1 MLNKLKIILVIAGLF
16 LVVPARAAMAAN
28 FTLTPASGSYQ
39 VGQTFP
45 VDLGITSGTEKV
57 MSADIVG
64 TFDASKMELNSAVVT
79 DTINF
84 SSEIAANI
92 NNTTG
97 TFTLML
103 VSSKMDPY
111 QSAVIN
117 GPVVKLSFKGKTAG
131 TGTVNFTCSG
141 TSYEDSN
148 IFNPDNADVIVCSSN
163 QSGSYTFTGV
173 GGDDTD
179 PVPTD
184 AAVAVTGETTTAE
197 LPQTGSAST
206 ILGLMIFGL
215 MGIGGAFMLRF
226 L

>member
-1 MLNKLKIILVIAGLF
+1 MYKKLKILLAISGLF
-16 LVVPARAAMAAN
+16 LVVPVRAAMAAN
-28 FTLTPASGSYQ
+28 FTLTPPSGSYQ
-39 VGQTFP
+39 VSQDFQ
-45 VDLGITSGTEKV
+45 VDLGISSGTEKV

-64 TFDASKMELNSAVVT
+64 TFDASKMEMKSAVVT
-79 DTINF
+79 DTANF
-84 SSEIAANI
+84 SSDIAANI
-92 NNTTG
+92 DNTAG

-117 GPVVKLSFKGKTAG
+117 GPVVKLTFAGKIAG

-148 IFNPDNADVIVCSSN
+148 IFNPDNADVIVCTSN

-179 PVPTD
+179 PAPTD
-184 AAVAVTGETTTAE
+184 AVVAATGETE
-197 LPQTGSAST
+197 LPKTGSAST

-215 MGIGGAFMLRF
+215 IGIGGAFMLKF

>member
-1 MLNKLKIILVIAGLF
+1 MFNKIKILFVIGVMF
-16 LVVPARAAMAAN
+16 LALPVGAVRAAN

-39 VGQTFP
+39 VGQDFQ
-45 VDLGITSGTEKV
+45 VDLGIASGTV
-57 MSADIVG
+57 SIVGGDVLG
-64 TFDASKMELNSAVVT
+64 TFDASKLELKSGVLL

-84 SSEIAANI
+84 SGDIVADI
-92 NNTTG
+92 DNTAG
-97 TFTLML
+97 TFVFML
-103 VSSKMDPY
+103 APIDAYK
-111 QSAVIN
+111 SAVIN
-117 GPVVKLSFKGKTAG
+117 GSVIKLTFAGKTAG
-131 TGTVNFTCSG
+131 TGVVNFTCSG

-148 IFNPDNADVIVCSSN
+148 ILNSENADVIVCASN

-184 AAVAVTGETTTAE
+184 AVVAATGETE
-197 LPQTGSAST
+197 LPKTGSAST

-215 MGIGGAFMLRF
+215 IGIGGAFMLKF